1 MNRGYL
7 NADVFCH
14 LVPDLRIKGGVIMR
28 IAQQLTLAVVI
39 LSLAACSKQPGEN
52 YFPMSDGSRWEYSI
66 EDSRHVAG
74 ADKRK
79 VVIRIDGNE
88 EISGKKYH
96 KQVTVFSGIPGA
108 EASISYYR
116 IAKDGIYEISG
127 KRKDQPEFLYVRFP
141 LEVGRSW
148 TVQEPEASIRYRVEG
163 KETVE
168 LFERKYDD
176 CMKISFHVYAK
187 SGDYEGVSYYASDV
201 GCVRNVVKNRGLTTE
216 VVLDKY
222 EK

>member
-1 MNRGYL
+1 MGVFRRLVL
-7 NADVFCH
+7 NS
-14 LVPDLRIKGGVIMR
+14 PIKGGVMMR
-28 IAQQLTLAVVI
+28 LAQLLTLAVLI
-39 LSLAACSKQPGEN
+39 LSLAACSKQPGEK
-52 YFPMSDGSRWEYSI
+52 YFPMSNGSRWEYSI
-66 EDSRHVAG
+66 QDSRNVAG
-74 ADKRK
+74 AEKRK
-79 VVIRIDGNE
+79 LVVRIDGDE
-88 EISGKKYH
+88 EISGNKYH
-96 KQVTVFSGIPGA
+96 KEVTVFVGIPGA

-148 TVQEPEASIRYRVEG
+148 TVQEPEASIRYKVDG

-176 CMKISFHVYAK
+176 CLKISFQVYAK
-187 SGDYEGVSYYASDV
+187 SGDYEGASYYASDV